1 MNSAEQKQP
10 LQDALAV
17 EPPRTKLAIAAE
29 AFQKRSLEMR
39 QDWHRFPWT
48 RGPEMEPCL
57 IGPAYLGNVAIGVTA
72 DGMYTFESHS
82 GVWEDVHPAYPEFL
96 VDAVIE
102 ARAGKVLPLP
112 RRKTRE

>member
-1 MNSAEQKQP
+1 MNSIEQNKAQ
-10 LQDALAV
+10 QGAAV
-17 EPPRTKLAIAAE
+17 VRPPRTRLAIAADH
-29 AFQKRSLEMR
+29 FRRRQLEMR

-57 IGPAYLGNVAIGVTA
+57 IGPAYLGNVIIGVAA

-102 ARAGKVLPLP
+102 ARAGKAFPLP
-112 RRKTRE
+112 RRKARE